1 MKHLITVTSIIT
13 LLFIAGCCRSID
25 RVNNNI
31 PPDFKYTSK
40 EEYVPEEFHKA
51 GPFTIHETYED
62 DIIYKPDGWDFYC
75 KYNSKK
81 AEEVE
86 YYYFSDTCTKGA
98 FGGRKAL
105 ICEDVYYIFD
115 RRAAYGGGLFGPFD
129 MKTT

>member
-1 MKHLITVTSIIT
+1 MKHLIIVIIA
-13 LLFIAGCCRSID
+13 LLLITGCSRTID
-25 RVNNNI
+25 RTNDNI
-31 PPDFKYTSK
+31 PPNFKYTSK
-40 EEYVPEEFHKA
+40 EEYVPEEFHLA

-62 DIIYKPDGWDFYC
+62 DIIYKDEWDFYC

-86 YYYFSDTCTKGA
+86 FYYYSNPRLAGA

-129 MKTT
+129 INNT